1 MRFLKVDRKT
11 VDLVG
16 NEKLKASA
24 SVKHLALPCNKAAR
38 AQVIP
43 DIIRC
48 YSQYVPTKT
57 LSSCHCCWFSS
68 TLLNISFFWFSGG
81 QTIIFTETKD
91 NASELSGLIPGSR
104 ALHGDVVQAQREVS
118 DPFSIKITT
127 PSTLSTQLPNLQQ
140 SGWKVFSECYWHYP
154 ICYLMVLAM
163 CNNWHVMI

>member
-48 YSQYVPTKT
+48 YSQYVLPIDGHRFSVCCLILVDFAKLFFASVEAEP
-57 LSSCHCCWFSS
+57 LSSLRRRILHQ
-68 TLLNISFFWFSGG
+68 SF
-81 QTIIFTETKD
+81 
-91 NASELSGLIPGSR
+91 L
-104 ALHGDVVQAQREVS
+104 V
-118 DPFSIKITT
+118 
-127 PSTLSTQLPNLQQ
+127 
-140 SGWKVFSECYWHYP
+140 
-154 ICYLMVLAM
+154 
-163 CNNWHVMI
+163 